1 MKMIRKWFGRIK
13 VRFQEETGIG
23 LVESL
28 AAVAILGTAGV
39 AFVLSLSTGAIAV
52 RESDQETTAQS
63 LARAQL
69 EYVKNYPYHPA
80 PTTYPSAYTY
90 NETYNPNPITLPE
103 GYAVSVVVSAI
114 PQAGGDSDV
123 QKITVSVSRDGAGIL
138 TIADYKVKR

>member
-1 MKMIRKWFGRIK
+1 MKMIKKWFRRIK

-52 RESDQETTAQS
+52 RESDQETVAQS

-69 EYVKNYPYHPA
+69 EYTKNYPYHAA
-80 PTTYPSAYTY
+80 PTSYPYVYTY
-90 NETYNPNPITLPE
+90 NQTYNPNPITLPG
-103 GYAVSVVVSAI
+103 GYAVSVVVSTI
-114 PQAGGDSDV
+114 SQAGGNTSI
-123 QKITVSVSRDGAGIL
+123 QKITVTISRAGANIL

>member
-1 MKMIRKWFGRIK
+1 MKTIKKWFRGIK
-13 VRFQEETGIG
+13 ARLQEEAGIG

-52 RESDQETTAQS
+52 REGDQETVAQS

-69 EYVKNYPYHPA
+69 EYVKNYPYSPA
-80 PTTYPSAYTY
+80 PTSYPYVDTYD
-90 NETYNPNPITLPE
+90 ETYNPSPITLPE
-103 GYAVSVVVSAI
+103 GYAVSVTVSTI
-114 PQAGGDSDV
+114 PQAGGDSDI
-123 QKITVSVSRDGAGIL
+123 QKITVIISREGEEIL

>member
-1 MKMIRKWFGRIK
+1 MKMIRKWFRRIK

-28 AAVAILGTAGV
+28 AAVAVLGTAGV

-52 RESDQETTAQS
+52 RESDQETVAQS

-69 EYVKNYPYHPA
+69 EYVKDYPYHPA
-80 PTTYPSAYTY
+80 PTTYPYVYTY

-103 GYAVSVVVSAI
+103 GYAVSVTVSTI
-114 PQAGGDSDV
+114 SQAGGDTDI
-123 QKITVSVSRDGAGIL
+123 QKITVSVSRAGANIL